1 MQRVVRAMSWV
12 AVVAVGA
19 SIVRAQPVGDAIGP
33 PAPQAVTPSQRT
45 PPAANRP
52 ALASQ
57 AIESTPLGAAPA
69 GDAGGEAAVGE
80 AGATSPTELGASAA
94 RTIASLLGVV
104 AVIVVMAI
112 GMRKLSRSRG
122 GLAAQL
128 GAGGRAPSGVI
139 EVLGRYPVGHGQQ
152 LVLLK
157 LDRRVLLL
165 SQGAGSRRGGGGGFQ
180 TLCEITEPEEIAS
193 LLLKT
198 RDEQQESLAARF
210 QTTLRDA
217 DRRTARTLR
226 ELAPEEVFVA
236 DRYAEPLEPAR
247 SSEPNPLRQRL
258 EAMRGLDEPTDR
270 RRVEAWA

>member
-12 AVVAVGA
+12 MVVAAGA
-19 SIVRAQPVGDAIGP
+19 SIVRAQPGDDAAIGP
-33 PAPQAVTPSQRT
+33 PAPQAGTPSQST
-45 PPAANRP
+45 PPANRP

-57 AIESTPLGAAPA
+57 AIESTPLGAAPT
-69 GDAGGEAAVGE
+69 GDAGGEPDGGE
-80 AGATSPTELGASAA
+80 AGATSPMELGASAG

-104 AVIVVMAI
+104 AVIVVLAI

-122 GLAAQL
+122 GLVAQL
-128 GAGGRAPSGVI
+128 GAGGRAPSGVL

-180 TLCEITEPEEIAS
+180 TLCEITDAEEIAS

-226 ELAPEEVFVA
+226 ELAPEEAFVA
-236 DRYAEPLEPAR
+236 DRYAEPFEPAGGGA
-247 SSEPNPLRQRL
+247 PNPLRQRL
-258 EAMRGLDEPTDR
+258 DAMRGLEEPTDR